1 MKIIAISNQK
11 GGCGKT
17 TTSINLCACLASN
30 ALKVLLIDLDPQ
42 AHSTIGLGYDL
53 RGADKTTYNVLTEKE
68 GSKKSLEEVIINL
81 PENFDLAP
89 SCSILSIIEQEFT
102 DIPKGVSRLH
112 EKIQSS
118 SLSYDYMVI
127 DSPPS
132 LGFLT
137 FNALRASDLIIV
149 PIDIGYYSLLGVDNL
164 RGLVKLLN
172 FTLGHNPEVKILA
185 TMYDRRTKFSEE
197 ILNILKDRFK
207 DNLLATYIRINTAL
221 KRASKENIS
230 ILRYDKN
237 ANGAK
242 DYHTLTDELLGKK
255 PEAELEKTQRFT
267 SISSANQNEEIST
280 PTEEAK
286 EVETEINSSQNGENN
301 KPSIAEEIVE
311 GESDDK
317 RSLFKKHSVSYFLR
331 GNRQARHPDRH

>member
-1 MKIIAISNQK
+1 MKIIAVSNQK

-17 TTSINLCACLASN
+17 TTSINLSACLASN
-30 ALKVLLIDLDPQ
+30 GLKVLLIDVDPQ

-68 GSKKSLEEVIINL
+68 GSKKSLEEIIINL
-81 PENFDLAP
+81 PENFDLIP
-89 SCSILSIIEQEFT
+89 SCSTLSIIEQEFKDT
-102 DIPKGVSRLH
+102 PRGASRLY
-112 EKIQSS
+112 EKIKSS
-118 SLSYDYMVI
+118 SLTYDFIII

-137 FNALRASDLIIV
+137 FNALRASDLVIV

-164 RGLVKLLN
+164 WGLIKLLN
-172 FTLGHNPEVKILA
+172 FTLGHNPAVKILA

-207 DNLLATYIRINTAL
+207 DNLFTTYIRINTAL
-221 KRASKENIS
+221 KRASKENVS

-242 DYHTLTDELLGKK
+242 DYHALTDELLGKK
-255 PEAELEKTQRFT
+255 PEPEPEKTQEIT
-267 SISSANQNEEIST
+267 SVSSANQNG
-280 PTEEAK
+280 
-286 EVETEINSSQNGENN
+286 EVSAPREETEKVKVEINDGKSDENN
-301 KPSIAEEIVE
+301 KSSIAEEILE
-311 GESDDK
+311 DESDGK
-317 RSLFKKHSVSYFLR
+317 PSLIRKHSVFHFLK
-331 GNRQARHPDRH
+331 GKRHPRRH